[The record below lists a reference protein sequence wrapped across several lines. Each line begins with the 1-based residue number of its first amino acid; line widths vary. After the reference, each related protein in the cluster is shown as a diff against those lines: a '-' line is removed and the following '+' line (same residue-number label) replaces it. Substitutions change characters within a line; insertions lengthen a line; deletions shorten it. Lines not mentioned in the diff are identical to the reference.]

1 MTERELESRES
12 EIIHHP
18 IREIVLTSNPPQYYC
33 VNEKGERNP
42 CYCHHCDW
50 TGWDDYEEW
59 LDRQPVSRGELK
71 SALVNSADQARA
83 EGRAEA
89 LAEVVAVLMGEMTRY
104 GAGDVCNYDGTFSDG
119 DADTCNPSDYA
130 AIRALAE
137 AIATVREMGES

>member
-89 LAEVVAVLMGEMTRY
+89 LAEVVAKLEGMVSNSS
-104 GAGDVCNYDGTFSDG
+104 DVFDREYIYKYS
-119 DADTCNPSDYA
+119 
-130 AIRALAE
+130 